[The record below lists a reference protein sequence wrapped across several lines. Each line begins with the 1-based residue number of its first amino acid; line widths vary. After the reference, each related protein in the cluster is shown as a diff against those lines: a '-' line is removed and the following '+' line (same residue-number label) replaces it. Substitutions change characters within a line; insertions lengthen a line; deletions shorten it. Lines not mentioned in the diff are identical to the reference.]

1 MPLARAN
8 TISKKATAPKVSK
21 AAGALNTRF
30 LESLMGYNARR
41 AALTIIDMFFQR
53 MAVYD
58 LRPVDFSVL
67 SVIAHNPGVT
77 SRQLCQTLGILP
89 PNFVALLVSL
99 QKRDLVQRQPHPSDK
114 RAVALQLSV
123 KGQAMMQQAE
133 QTVQASEL
141 DATASLSPAERDTLM
156 ALLQKI
162 YLNKSLSSASN
173 KLAQS
178 AAQSSPRSSAR
189 SSPRSTAQSAPKP
202 SPKRPSGAKS
212 AAKAPQN

>member
-1 MPLARAN
+1 MRRLAVHSNAMPSARAN
-8 TISKKATAPKVSK
+8 PTSKTAAKPAASKATSK
-21 AAGALNTRF
+21 AANKAVAKVARALDTRF

-41 AALTIIDMFFQR
+41 AALTIIDMFLQR

-99 QKRDLVQRQPHPSDK
+99 QKRDLVQRLPHPSDK
-114 RAVALQLSV
+114 RAVALQLSLA
-123 KGQAMMQQAE
+123 GQAMMRQAE

-141 DATASLSPAERDTLM
+141 DATANLSTEERDTLM

-162 YLNKSLSSASN
+162 YLHRAPSLAPA

-178 AAQSSPRSSAR
+178 AARSSPRTRAASTPRSSAR
-189 SSPRSTAQSAPKP
+189 
-202 SPKRPSGAKS
+202 
-212 AAKAPQN
+212 

>member
-1 MPLARAN
+1 MSTTRAN
-8 TISKKATAPKVSK
+8 TISKKVAKPKASK
-21 AAGALNTRF
+21 AAALDTRF

-41 AALTIIDMFFQR
+41 AALTIIDMFLQR

-99 QKRDLVQRQPHPSDK
+99 QKRDLVHRLPHPCDK
-114 RAVALQLSV
+114 RAIALQLSPT
-123 KGQAMMQQAE
+123 GQAMMRQAE

-162 YLNKSLSSASN
+162 YLHKSPQTASK

-178 AAQSSPRSSAR
+178 AAR
-189 SSPRSTAQSAPKP
+189 SSPRSRVQSAP
-202 SPKRPSGAKS
+202 R
-212 AAKAPQN
+212 

>member
-1 MPLARAN
+1 MPSASAN
-8 TISKKATAPKVSK
+8 TISKKTTKPKVSK
-21 AAGALNTRF
+21 AALDTRF

-41 AALTIIDMFFQR
+41 AALTIIDMFLQR

-89 PNFVALLVSL
+89 PNFVALLASL
-99 QKRDLVQRQPHPSDK
+99 QKRDLVQRLPHPSDK
-114 RAVALQLSV
+114 RAISLQLSPT
-123 KGQAMMQQAE
+123 GQAMMRQAE
-133 QTVQASEL
+133 QTVQNSEL

-162 YLNKSLSSASN
+162 YLHKSPLSAP
-173 KLAQS
+173 KVPAQS
-178 AAQSSPRSSAR
+178 AAR
-189 SSPRSTAQSAPKP
+189 SSPRPRARSTPK
-202 SPKRPSGAKS
+202 
-212 AAKAPQN
+212 